1 MKTQVKKP
9 VESKITA
16 NGKVSTS
23 LQEGAVKSST
33 LLVDS
38 WGYPMTFVEFYK
50 ILARNK
56 FTVQII
62 KIGSEIL
69 GDAQKFNGFS
79 GKVVPDLSLEKASEK
94 FSADIRKDET
104 GKEYFLLNID
114 NDTPHFLREWSGHA
128 MRFNHLSND

>member
-1 MKTQVKKP
+1 MKAQVKKVTRP
-9 VESKITA
+9 KIA
-16 NGKVSTS
+16 V
-23 LQEGAVKSST
+23 QEEVAIKSSN
-33 LLVDS
+33 LLVDT

-50 ILARNK
+50 ILTRSK

-79 GKVVPDLSLEKASEK
+79 GKVVPDLSLQTESKK

-114 NDTPHFLREWSGHA
+114 NDTPHFLREWTGHA
-128 MRFNHLSND
+128 MRLDRKSVV

>member
-1 MKTQVKKP
+1 MKKLTRP
-9 VESKITA
+9 KIAMPEEMLTIPQ
-16 NGKVSTS
+16 KV
-23 LQEGAVKSST
+23 AAKSSD
-33 LLVDS
+33 LLVDT

-50 ILARNK
+50 ILTRNK

-79 GKVVPDLSLEKASEK
+79 GKVVPNLSVIETASEK
-94 FSADIRKDET
+94 FSADIRKDEA
-104 GKEYFLLNID
+104 GKEYFLLNTD
-114 NDTPHFLREWSGHA
+114 NDTPHFLREWTGHA

>member
-1 MKTQVKKP
+1 MREKALAIPQEAVAKY
-9 VESKITA
+9 SK
-16 NGKVSTS
+16 
-23 LQEGAVKSST
+23 
-33 LLVDS
+33 LLVDT

-50 ILARNK
+50 ILTRSK

-79 GKVVPDLSLEKASEK
+79 GKVVPNLSEETTSEK

-114 NDTPHFLREWSGHA
+114 NDTPHFLREWTGRA

>member
-1 MKTQVKKP
+1 MKKP
-9 VESKITA
+9 VVSKTA
-16 NGKVSTS
+16 VRDEILVAPQKI
-23 LQEGAVKSST
+23 AARSSD
-33 LLVDS
+33 LLVDT

-50 ILARNK
+50 ILTRSK

-62 KIGSEIL
+62 KISSEIL

-79 GKVVPDLSLEKASEK
+79 GKVVPDLSEETGGEK

-114 NDTPHFLREWSGHA
+114 NDTPHFLREWTGHA

>member
-1 MKTQVKKP
+1 VQ
-9 VESKITA
+9 EETA
-16 NGKVSTS
+16 
-23 LQEGAVKSST
+23 AKSSN
-33 LLVDS
+33 LLVDT

-50 ILARNK
+50 ILTRNK

-79 GKVVPDLSLEKASEK
+79 GKVIPDLSLETADEK

-104 GKEYFLLNID
+104 GKEYFLLNAD
-114 NDTPHFLREWSGHA
+114 NGTPHFLREWTGHA

>member
-9 VESKITA
+9 VASKMA
-16 NGKVSTS
+16 VNKEVSAP
-23 LQEGAVKSST
+23 LREGATKSSG
-33 LLVDS
+33 LLVDT

-50 ILARNK
+50 ILTRSK

-79 GKVVPDLSLEKASEK
+79 GKVVPDLSLQTASEK

-104 GKEYFLLNID
+104 GKEYFLLTAD
-114 NDTPHFLREWSGHA
+114 NDTPHFLREWTGHA

>member
-1 MKTQVKKP
+1 VKKLAEP
-9 VESKITA
+9 KITVQ
-16 NGKVSTS
+16 KETLMPSR
-23 LQEGAVKSST
+23 EGVAKSSN

-79 GKVVPDLSLEKASEK
+79 GKVVPDLSLQKVSEK
-94 FSADIRKDET
+94 YSADIRKDET

-114 NDTPHFLREWSGHA
+114 NDTPHFLREWTGHA

>member
-1 MKTQVKKP
+1 MAQP
-9 VESKITA
+9 KIAVRKETFVA
-16 NGKVSTS
+16 SPKV
-23 LQEGAVKSST
+23 AAKSSN

-50 ILARNK
+50 ILTRNK

-79 GKVVPDLSLEKASEK
+79 GKVVPNLSEEKIKEK
-94 FSADIRKDET
+94 FSADIRTDET

-114 NDTPHFLREWSGHA
+114 DDTPHFLREWTGHA

>member
-1 MKTQVKKP
+1 MKKLTRP
-9 VESKITA
+9 KIA
-16 NGKVSTS
+16 MP
-23 LQEGAVKSST
+23 EEMAAKSSN
-33 LLVDS
+33 LLVDT

-50 ILARNK
+50 ILTRNK

-79 GKVVPDLSLEKASEK
+79 GKVIPDLSLETADEK

-104 GKEYFLLNID
+104 GKEYFLLNAD
-114 NDTPHFLREWSGHA
+114 NGTPHFLREWTGHA

>member
-1 MKTQVKKP
+1 MKTQTKKP
-9 VESKITA
+9 VRSKIA
-16 NGKVSTS
+16 VSEEVNTVP
-23 LQEGAVKSST
+23 QGIIAKSSK
-33 LLVDS
+33 LLVDT

-50 ILARNK
+50 ILTRSK
-56 FTVQII
+56 FTVQIV
-62 KIGSEIL
+62 KISSEIL

-79 GKVVPDLSLEKASEK
+79 GKVIPNLSEETEGEK

-104 GKEYFLLNID
+104 GKEYFLLSAD

>member
-1 MKTQVKKP
+1 MKKLTRP
-9 VESKITA
+9 KIA
-16 NGKVSTS
+16 MP
-23 LQEGAVKSST
+23 EEMAAKSSN
-33 LLVDS
+33 LLVDT

-50 ILARNK
+50 ILTRNK

-79 GKVVPDLSLEKASEK
+79 GKVIPDLSLETADEK
-94 FSADIRKDET
+94 FSADIRKDEA
-104 GKEYFLLNID
+104 GKEYFLLNTD
-114 NDTPHFLREWSGHA
+114 NDTPHFLREWTGHA